1 MALTRKPIPKS
12 QVELSQDTIEPYL
25 NQGKAPVPANKRREN
40 QKSLKNDDVK
50 QFSVGLKDV
59 DESIFF
65 YFNNVIRPSVIQNSL
80 KVNVPVLYGSP
91 ERWAS
96 MQRDGF
102 YRDNNGKIQ
111 TPLIMVKRDSIEK
124 NRSLGNKMDANNP
137 IHFGVF
143 QKKYSQKNIYDRFST
158 LNNREAVRE
167 YYGVIMPDYVNLVYT
182 CVIFTEYVEQ
192 MNKIIESVNF
202 ASDSYWG
209 DPERFK
215 FRAAIDNYTT
225 TTELVDGGDRTV
237 KTSFQIK
244 IAGYIVSD
252 AINTSVGNPN
262 KFFSKAA
269 LKFGLETV
277 SSNTANR
284 STGNLKA
291 GAPLEFGIETAGS
304 TEILNLRASSPESAA
319 PTRFYDMALTGVS
332 AGENA
337 YGTSGMTA
345 EQIAFVGLSNT
356 ALANPVSHPTATFQN
371 HTIATPP
378 MDFAALTEG
387 DFQVYINGIMIPVE
401 NRSTSQVGLDIVV
414 SFNDLGFTLDP
425 TDQIILVG
433 KFS

>member
-12 QVELSQDTIEPYL
+12 QVELSQETIEPYL

-40 QKSLKNDDVK
+40 QKTLKGDDVK

-59 DESIFF
+59 DESIFY
-65 YFNNVIRPSVIQNSL
+65 YFNNIIRPSVIQNST
-80 KVNVPVLYGSP
+80 KINVPVLYGSP
-91 ERWAS
+91 ERWAA
-96 MQRDGF
+96 MQKDGF

-143 QKKYSQKNIYDRFST
+143 QKKYSQKNVYDRFST
-158 LNNREAVRE
+158 LNNREAVKE
-167 YYGVIMPDYVNLVYT
+167 YYGVIIPDYVNLVYT

-252 AINTSVGNPN
+252 AINTSVANPN

-269 LKFGLETV
+269 LKFG
-277 SSNTANR
+277 
-284 STGNLKA
+284 
-291 GAPLEFGIETAGS
+291 IETAGT
-304 TEILNLRASSPESAA
+304 TEILTAKAGTAAKQA
-319 PTRFYDMALTGVS
+319 PTRFFDTALTGVS
-332 AGENA
+332 GG
-337 YGTSGMTA
+337 GTGTGGMTVG
-345 EQIAFVGLSNT
+345 EIAYVGLNTT
-356 ALANPVSHPTATFQN
+356 ALANTVISPVATFST
-371 HTIATPP
+371 HTIASPP
-378 MDFAALTEG
+378 VGFPAIVQDDFKV
-387 DFQVYINGIMIPVE
+387 FINGQFI
-401 NRSTSQVGLDIVV
+401 STNLRTVTQSGLNITVTFTGLEYPIDSQDQVV
-414 SFNDLGFTLDP
+414 LA
-425 TDQIILVG
+425 G
-433 KFS
+433 KFT

>member
-12 QVELSQDTIEPYL
+12 QVELSQETIDPYL
-25 NQGKAPVPANKRREN
+25 NQGKSPVPANKKREN
-40 QKSLKNDDVK
+40 QKTLKGDTVK

-59 DESIFF
+59 DEAIFF
-65 YFNNVIRPSVIQNSL
+65 YFNNIIRPSVIQNSV

-91 ERWAS
+91 ERWAA
-96 MQRDGF
+96 MQKDGF

-143 QKKYSQKNIYDRFST
+143 QKKYSQKNVYDHFST
-158 LNNREAVRE
+158 INNRVPVKE

-192 MNKIIESVNF
+192 MNKIVESVNF

-252 AINTSVGNPN
+252 AINTSVANPN

-269 LKFGLETV
+269 V
-277 SSNTANR
+277 SF
-284 STGNLKA
+284 KM
-291 GAPLEFGIETAGS
+291 ETAG
-304 TEILNLRASSPESAA
+304 TIEILNARASTPEKAA
-319 PTRFYDMALTGVS
+319 GRRFFDTALTGVT
-332 AGENA
+332 AETTGA
-337 YGTSGMTA
+337 AGMTA
-345 EQIAFVGLSNT
+345 EQITYVGMNTT
-356 ALANPVSHPTATFQN
+356 ALVDNITGLVATFN
-371 HTIATPP
+371 THIIATPP
-378 MDFAALTEG
+378 TGFSQLTEG
-387 DFQVYINGIMIPVE
+387 DFQVYINGVLIPTQ
-401 NRSTSQVGLDIVV
+401 NRVTAQSGANITVTFSE
-414 SFNDLGFTLDP
+414 LGFTLDN
-425 TDQIILVG
+425 TDQIIIVG

>member
-12 QVELSQDTIEPYL
+12 QVELSQETIEPYL
-25 NQGKAPVPANKRREN
+25 NQGKAPVPANKKREN
-40 QKSLKNDDVK
+40 QKTLKGDDVK

-59 DESIFF
+59 DESIFY
-65 YFNNVIRPSVIQNSL
+65 YFNNVIRPSVLQNGT
-80 KVNVPVLYGSP
+80 KINVPVLYGSP
-91 ERWAS
+91 ERWAA
-96 MQRDGF
+96 MQKDGF

-143 QKKYSQKNIYDRFST
+143 QKKYSQKNVYDRFST
-158 LNNREAVRE
+158 LNNREAVKE
-167 YYGVIMPDYVNLVYT
+167 YYGVIIPDYVNLVYT

-252 AINTSVGNPN
+252 AINTSVANPN

-269 LKFGLETV
+269 LKFGIEMAG
-277 SSNTANR
+277 SSEMLQA
-284 STGNLKA
+284 KA
-291 GAPLEFGIETAGS
+291 GTPAKQ
-304 TEILNLRASSPESAA
+304 A
-319 PTRFYDMALTGVS
+319 PTRFFDTALTGVT
-332 AGENA
+332 G
-337 YGTSGMTA
+337 GGGGMTV
-345 EQIAFVGLSNT
+345 EQITYVGLNT
-356 ALANPVSHPTATFQN
+356 TATADELTAGIAIFNN

-378 MDFAALTEG
+378 EG
-387 DFQVYINGIMIPVE
+387 FVITQENFQVYVNGVLIPTV
-401 NRSTSQVGLDIVV
+401 NRTVTQVLNNIEITFTSLEYNLD
-414 SFNDLGFTLDP
+414 SQ
-425 TDQIILVG
+425 DQIILVG
-433 KFS
+433 KFI